1 MNKPRVAPIDL
12 FLLLAMVVSAPVGW
26 FLLNVGLYAQAA
38 MAWGAGAVGVMC
50 ALGWNPLSRGAE
62 AREIALAFRM
72 PHVTA
77 PVSIRVVESAGNCF
91 LGYRPGDAWE
101 VNGAGVLS
109 RSLCRPALAS
119 LLHRLDTSIALPGG
133 EEDSEPTVCICPLQ
147 RGQVAFRMQAA

>member
-1 MNKPRVAPIDL
+1 MNKPRVASLDL

-26 FLLNVGLYAQAA
+26 FLLSIGLYTQAA

-50 ALGWNPLSRGAE
+50 ALGWNPLSRRAE
-62 AREIALAFRM
+62 AREIVLAFSV

-77 PVSIRVVESAGNCF
+77 PASIRVVESVGNCF

-109 RSLCRPALAS
+109 RSLCRPALVS
-119 LLHRLDTSIALPGG
+119 LLQRLDPAKVLPGS
-133 EEDSEPTVCICPLQ
+133 EEESEPTICVCPLQ
-147 RGQVAFRMQAA
+147 RGQVAFRVQAA